1 MWKKGN
7 EIIER
12 VKLIRSI
19 YRKALRVIT
28 RFEPE
33 QRDIYHTYTRLK
45 LSETWDS
52 KRSPLKIKEADEE
65 IQWLTKILDN
75 KKNK

>member
-12 VKLIRSI
+12 VKLVKSI

-33 QRDIYHTYTRLK
+33 QREVYYNYTRLK
-45 LSETWDS
+45 LNENWDN
-52 KRSPLKIKEADEE
+52 KRSQIKIKEAEEE
-65 IQWLTKILDN
+65 ILWLKKILDN
-75 KKNK
+75 KK